1 MMAPVANGDRRCR
14 YRHKLLL
21 VNTRACVAQLSEFR
35 RFLLEDYL
43 SDETRSIIE
52 DSLFET
58 EERLLRFA
66 RLYGFALG
74 PVRPGTEV
82 DRS

>member
-14 YRHKLLL
+14 HRHARLLA
-21 VNTRACVAQLSEFR
+21 NIGFCVMRLDKYR
-35 RFLLEDYL
+35 RFILVHQD
-43 SDETRSIIE
+43 DKAQ
-52 DSLFET
+52 SLTGDALYET

-66 RLYGFALG
+66 RRYGFALG